1 MATSPWKLCGAEVQG
16 SGHKRKNIPCQ
27 DKTYCNQRNKVKV
40 VALADGAGSA
50 ALSHFGAECV
60 TKAVSEYVVDNFL
73 RLFDAEEKTIKA
85 DIASVIR
92 TALSVQSAKLECRKT
107 DLSST
112 LLLAA
117 VRKDSYIAIHIGDGV
132 IGSYERDALKVLS
145 APENG
150 EYANMTWFTTTTDLE
165 RVVRV
170 YRGDASIMSGFIL
183 MSDGVEPSLYDGG
196 RNELADAAINLIY
209 TNAKID
215 SKLMS
220 QLLLES
226 LEQAIAL
233 RTHDDCSIALLSR
246 TRFRKFQEY
255 SKFRRKLAK
264 RDSKPGSGR

>member
-1 MATSPWKLCGAEVQG
+1 MATSPWKLCSAEIQG
-16 SGHKRKNIPCQ
+16 LGHKRYNIPCQ
-27 DKTYCNQRNKVKV
+27 DKTYCNQRNRVKV
-40 VALADGAGSA
+40 IALADGAGSA

-60 TKAVSEYVVDNFL
+60 IKAVSEYVIDNFL
-73 RLFDAEEKTIKA
+73 QLVSADDNSIKA

-92 TALSVQSAKLECRKT
+92 TALSVQAAKLKCSEK

-132 IGSYERDALKVLS
+132 IGGYERDALKVLS

-150 EYANMTWFTTTTDLE
+150 EYANATWFTTTTDLE
-165 RVVRV
+165 KVIRV

-183 MSDGVEPSLYDGG
+183 MSDGVEPSLYDIGG
-196 RNELADAAINLIY
+196 NALADATINLIY

-220 QLLLES
+220 QLLFES
-226 LEQAIAL
+226 LEQAIAP

-246 TRFRKFQEY
+246 TRFSKFQEY
-255 SKFRRKLAK
+255 SKYRRKLAR
-264 RDSKPGSGR
+264 RDRKSRNGG

>member
-1 MATSPWKLCGAEVQG
+1 MTASPWKLCSAEIQG

-27 DKTYCNQRNKVKV
+27 DKTYCNQRNRVKV

-60 TKAVSEYVVDNFL
+60 TKAVSEYVIDNFL
-73 RLFDAEEKTIKA
+73 QLFDAEEKSIKA

-92 TALSVQSAKLECRKT
+92 TALSAQSAKLECKEK

-112 LLLAA
+112 FLLAA

-132 IGSYERDALKVLS
+132 IGNYERDTLKVLS

-165 RVVRV
+165 RVIRV
-170 YRGDASIMSGFIL
+170 YRGNASIISGFVL
-183 MSDGVEPSLYDGG
+183 MSDGVEPSLYDRD
-196 RNELADAAINLIY
+196 RNELADATINLIY

-215 SKLMS
+215 SKMMS
-220 QLLLES
+220 QLLQES
-226 LEQAIAL
+226 LEQVISL
-233 RTHDDCSIALLSR
+233 RTRDDCSIALLSR
-246 TRFRKFQEY
+246 TRFKNFQEY
-255 SKFRRKLAK
+255 SKFRKKLARRNRK
-264 RDSKPGSGR
+264 SRNGR